1 MNVDELY
8 EEVARAVPALFS
20 CRPAPRGRVR
30 VTTPMLY
37 PDGGVV
43 DVFVA
48 ERDDTWFVTDFGEAL
63 GWLQMKSGVD
73 ERSPKQM
80 QLIQGICRTLRIE
93 LRAGQ
98 LELPANAL
106 EQIGDAVLRLAQA
119 VVQVAGISFTMRT
132 LDAGSMGDE
141 VGEWLSERDIG
152 HERGIR
158 LNGSSGKK
166 WTIDYRTAANG
177 RTSLVSLLSTGSK
190 GAAMRQTEHV
200 VTGWLDLRHLREKDS
215 ELAMLS
221 VFDDTRDVW
230 KEEHFRLAEHVSEVV
245 LWSQRDRF
253 EQMLVQST
261 TD

>member
-1 MNVDELY
+1 MNVDELSRQ
-8 EEVARAVPALFS
+8 VALTVPALFS

-30 VTTPMLY
+30 VRTPMLY

-43 DVFVA
+43 DVFVV
-48 ERDDTWFVTDFGEAL
+48 ERGDARYVTDFGEAL
-63 GWLQMKSGVD
+63 GWLQMKSDVD

-98 LELPANAL
+98 LELPATSL
-106 EQIGDAVLRLAQA
+106 EQIGEAVLRLAQA
-119 VVQVAGISFTMRT
+119 VVQVADVSFTMRT
-132 LDAGSMGDE
+132 LDAGSMRDE
-141 VGEWLSERDIG
+141 VGEWLSSRDIG
-152 HERGIR
+152 YERGIR

-166 WTIDYRTAANG
+166 WTIDYRTDTNG

-190 GAAMRQTEHV
+190 SAAMRQTEHV
-200 VTGWLDLRHLREKDS
+200 VAGWVDLRHLRERES

-221 VFDDTRDVW
+221 LFDDTRDVW
-230 KEEHFRLAEHVSEVV
+230 NEEHFRLAEQMSEVA

-253 EQMLVQST
+253 EQMLVRSAT
-261 TD
+261 S

>member
-1 MNVDELY
+1 MNAHELFRQ
-8 EEVARAVPALFS
+8 VARTVPALFS

-48 ERDDTWFVTDFGEAL
+48 ERGDAWYVTDFGEAL
-63 GWLQMKSGVD
+63 GWLQMKSDVD
-73 ERSPKQM
+73 ERSPRQM

-93 LRAGQ
+93 LREGQ

-106 EQIGDAVLRLAQA
+106 EQVGEAVLRLAQA
-119 VVQVAGISFTMRT
+119 VVQVADISFTLRT
-132 LDAGSMGDE
+132 LDAGSMREE

-152 HERGIR
+152 YERGVR
-158 LNGSSGKK
+158 LSGSSGKK
-166 WTIDYRTAANG
+166 WTIDYRTASNG
-177 RTSLVSLLSTGSK
+177 RTALVSLLSTGSK
-190 GAAMRQTEHV
+190 SVAMRQTEHV
-200 VTGWLDLRHLREKDS
+200 VTGWLDLRHLREKES

-221 VFDDTRDVW
+221 LFDDTRDVW
-230 KEEHFRLAEHVSEVV
+230 TEEHFRLAEQLSEVA

-253 EQMLVQST
+253 EQMLVHSF